1 MSKKL
6 KLDKH
11 LYLIGPR
18 GSGKSCLARLL
29 AEELKVYFYDVDAV
43 VRREEGRSIEQI
55 VRERGWDEFRTLE
68 SSALAR
74 LAEKLAPAVIAT
86 GGGVVLQS
94 ANCELMRNSGTVV
107 YLKAPLHILLERVTR
122 GAPSDHRPA
131 LTDLPPEQ
139 EMARILNERESLYTA
154 AAAATLDA
162 ALPKADVVAA
172 ILKIVG
178 QTAQDV

>member
-29 AEELKVYFYDVDAV
+29 AEELDVYFYDVDAV
-43 VRREEGRSIEQI
+43 VRREDGRSIEEI
-55 VRERGWDEFRTLE
+55 VREEGWTKFRDME
-68 SSALAR
+68 CKALAR
-74 LAEKLAPAVIAT
+74 LAEKPAPSVIAT
-86 GGGVVLQS
+86 GGGVVLSS
-94 ANCELMRNSGTVV
+94 ANCELMRSSGTVV
-107 YLKAPLHILLERVTR
+107 YLKAPLHVLLERVTR
-122 GAPSDHRPA
+122 AAPSDHRPA
-131 LTDLPPEQ
+131 LTDLPLEQ

-162 ALPKADVVAA
+162 ALPKEDVVAA